1 MNKAQLVAIMAEK
14 ADIKVATAEPALNSL
29 LSAIRDALAD
39 GETISLTG
47 FGSFNAVPVAAR
59 SGRNPKTGETIQISA
74 RNNVKFHP
82 GKQLK
87 NSVAGNF

>member
-14 ADIKVATAEPALNSL
+14 ADIQVATAETALNSL
-29 LSAIRDALAD
+29 VLAIRDALAD

-74 RNNVKFHP
+74 RNNVKFSP
-82 GKQLK
+82 GKALK
-87 NSVAGNF
+87 DTVNP